1 MSVVFYFYQGNRL
14 SESDVHPS
22 EKNHACVVFL
32 FRKTQTILK
41 EVVLEMKSIFK
52 YLKGYRLA
60 FSLAILS
67 IIIATAAQ
75 LATPILI
82 KFAVDSVVGEE
93 PAGSL
98 QFIIDLFGKNL
109 LSVVW
114 IIVAI
119 SFIRGLFL
127 FFKGVLSSYAAEN
140 IAQNIRNS
148 LYKQIQYM
156 TYEQH
161 TKKETG
167 DMIQRCTSDVET
179 VRRFLGVQIVDLG
192 RIIFMIVLSV
202 GIMLSLNAKLTLYA
216 VVLIPVL
223 FFFSYIF
230 FTKVQSTFTKVDE
243 AEGKLTT
250 VLQENLSG
258 VRVVRAFGREKYE
271 IDKFEEVNSGH
282 SNKNYRLIEILATF
296 WSSSDL
302 LTLFQSGIVLVV
314 GSRMVITGEVTIGTL
329 MAFITYES
337 MLLWPV
343 KQSGRLLSEFGKTTV
358 AIGRINE
365 IMNEIIEEELPDEIE
380 PDIQGAIKFEHVNF
394 AYPDGKVALKD
405 ISFTLE
411 KGKTLGILGSTG
423 SGKSTMVHLL
433 QRLYEYEGSI
443 QIDGHELKTI
453 KKSWIRRKIGLIL
466 QEPYLY
472 AKTVKENI
480 GIIDRKYDEQ
490 DIIGAAR
497 MASIHDNIIEFKDG
511 YETIIGEKGVS
522 LSGGQKQRVAISRT
536 IIDADKRILVFDD
549 SLSAVDTE
557 TDMRIRRALK
567 KRSKDITTLI
577 ISHRITTLAEA
588 DLILVMDEGKIIQI
602 GTHDELHKQEGL
614 YKRIWDLQKMVI

>member
-1 MSVVFYFYQGNRL
+1 M
-14 SESDVHPS
+14 
-22 EKNHACVVFL
+22 KN
-32 FRKTQTILK
+32 
-41 EVVLEMKSIFK
+41 IFK
-52 YLKGYRLA
+52 YLKGYRAVFLM
-60 FSLAILS
+60 AIIS
-67 IIIATAAQ
+67 IVIATAMQ

-82 KFAVDSVVGEE
+82 KYAVDSVIGDV
-93 PAGSL
+93 PAGNL
-98 QFIIDLFGKNL
+98 QFIMDMTGKNL
-109 LSVVW
+109 MAVVW
-114 IIVAI
+114 MIVGI
-119 SFIRGLFL
+119 NFIRGVFLFL
-127 FFKGVLSSYAAEN
+127 KGVLSSYAAEN
-140 IAQNIRNS
+140 IAQNMRDA

-156 TYEQH
+156 TFEYH

-179 VRRFLGVQIVDLG
+179 IRRFLGVQIVDLG
-192 RIIFMIVLSV
+192 RIIFMIILSV
-202 GIMLSLNAKLTLYA
+202 AIMLTLNVALTLYA
-216 VVLIPVL
+216 VALIPVL

-230 FTKVQSTFTKVDE
+230 FTKVQKNFKKSDE

-271 IDKFEEVNSGH
+271 IDKFEDVNQ
-282 SNKNYRLIEILATF
+282 NYRKTTYRLIEILAMF

-314 GSRMVITGEVTIGTL
+314 GAMMVIDGSLTIGTL
-329 MAFITYES
+329 IAFITYES

-343 KQSGRLLSEFGKTTV
+343 KQSGRLLSEMGKTTV
-358 AIGRINE
+358 AITRVEEILNE
-365 IMNEIIEEELPDEIE
+365 PIEHALPDEIE
-380 PDIQGAIKFEHVNF
+380 PEIEGEIVFENVSF
-394 AYPDGKVALKD
+394 SYPDGKRALNN

-423 SGKSTMVHLL
+423 AGKSTLVHLL
-433 QRLYEYEGSI
+433 QRLYDYEGSI
-443 QIDGHELKTI
+443 RIDGHELKTI
-453 KKSWIRRKIGLIL
+453 NKQWIRRKIGLIL

-480 GIIDRKYDEQ
+480 GIIDRNYDEHQ
-490 DIIGAAR
+490 IAEAAKV
-497 MASIHDNIIEFKDG
+497 ASIHDNILTFKDG

-536 IIDADKRILVFDD
+536 IIDHDKSILVFDD

-567 KRSKDITTLI
+567 KRSKDVTTLI
-577 ISHRITTLAEA
+577 ISHRINTLAEA
-588 DLILVMDEGKIIQI
+588 DYILVLDSGEMIQQ
-602 GTHDELHKQEGL
+602 GTHDLLINEDGL
-614 YKRIWDLQKMVI
+614 YKRIWDLQKMVV